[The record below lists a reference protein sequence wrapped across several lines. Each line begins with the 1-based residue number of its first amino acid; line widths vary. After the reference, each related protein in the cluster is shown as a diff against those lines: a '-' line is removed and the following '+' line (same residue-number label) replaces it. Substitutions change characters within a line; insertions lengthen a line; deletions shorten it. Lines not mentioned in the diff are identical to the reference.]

1 MNALVKRAELEI
13 SPLSESGTQLV
24 TMIVGR
30 HLFGIPVRAVR
41 DIVVPERIYRVPL
54 APDEIAGSINLR
66 GRIVTV
72 IDLCRRLG
80 QSALPLRNRA
90 STPYCVTVSHGSEI
104 YGLLVDEIGDVE
116 EIGSDRFERPPST
129 LGFPWRD
136 IVTGVFRLDRDLL
149 MLMDVERIIDLG
161 DLSARVSP

>member
-1 MNALVKRAELEI
+1 MNALIKRADSEV
-13 SPLSESGTQLV
+13 SPASESGTQLV

-30 HLFGIPVRAVR
+30 HLFGIPVLAVR

-54 APDEIAGSINLR
+54 APDEVAGSINLR

-80 QSALPLRNRA
+80 QTTHPSRKCS
-90 STPYCVTVSHGSEI
+90 STPYCVTVSQGNEI
-104 YGLLVDEIGDVE
+104 YGLLVDKIGDVQKV
-116 EIGSDRFERPPST
+116 DNNRFERPPST
-129 LGFPWRD
+129 LGSLWRD

-149 MLMDVERIIDLG
+149 MLMDVERILDLG
-161 DLSARVSP
+161 DLRGRVPT